1 MINLSRHEY
10 EDWLRVA
17 ISQPLNA
24 VFKLPSYS
32 KKHIEANNIES
43 ISLLGTVHRR
53 RWKWNPFDSALEMVR
68 LSETRWQISHP
79 VNGPQLPEVNG
90 QYSIRLVINHSPYR
104 YLKTSISNKANGVWD
119 LIETADGQSTRNINF
134 SVDMSQS
141 ILFEF
146 DSSTMKLS
154 LTPSAGADTLHHVDT
169 FDSYQLNGFPWDHL
183 NMFEKFDCRL
193 KGREFSQVTEDLW
206 TIDVPLST
214 EGGIDFRADGVYQ
227 FLISSNQDEDL
238 GFSALNDGANTLV
251 QGTGFGSSHG
261 TTHHSGCTIKVL
273 DDGIYQFRLHS
284 PDSPNPSFSVKP
296 AQSNDNIR
304 EPIYLNNRD
313 TFQLLGSIFKEN
325 QFDPTDPD
333 RMMVSVEGSTKV
345 SLITKVKSG
354 LHVINIATNSEL
366 FLDTVGLGCWLDVS
380 DGVASQSLECIT
392 WHGKPH
398 ELNICFEL
406 DMESELEFIFDPNT
420 DRLSINVVSGK
431 GELTPVTSITEMSLV
446 GSFDQ
451 NKEME
456 AWNPTAACNLM
467 NPLSPGS
474 FERVIYLTAGQ
485 TYNYKYVANRS
496 QWALVYADYE
506 LDSHGY
512 DFAGSIPD
520 AADPSK
526 RSLKRFGQLTSHG
539 NPPALEFTATHT
551 GQYRFYV
558 DIVFGGYSVKPFG

>member
-1 MINLSRHEY
+1 MYQSYLFSTVFNLPCY
-10 EDWLRVA
+10 T
-17 ISQPLNA
+17 
-24 VFKLPSYS
+24 
-32 KKHIEANNIES
+32 KKYIEAENIES
-43 ISLLGTVHRR
+43 ISLLGTIHRR
-53 RWKWNPFDSALEMVR
+53 RWKWNPFDSGLEMVR
-68 LSETRWQISHP
+68 ISETRWQISHP

-90 QYSIRLVINHSPYR
+90 LYSIRLVINHSPTR
-104 YLKTSISNKANGVWD
+104 YLKTSISNKGNGIWD
-119 LIETADGQSTRNINF
+119 LIETSDGQSTRNINF

-146 DSSTMKLS
+146 DSSNMQLS
-154 LTPSAGADTLHHVDT
+154 LTPSAGIDTLRHVDN
-169 FDSYQLNGFPWDHL
+169 FDSYQLNGFPWDSL

-193 KGREFSQVTEDLW
+193 KGREFSKITEELW

-214 EGGIDFRADGVYQ
+214 KGGIDFRSDGVYQ
-227 FLISSNQDEDL
+227 FLISSNQNEDF
-238 GFSALNDGANTLV
+238 GFSALNDGTNTLV

-261 TTHHSGCTIKVL
+261 TTQHSGCTIKVL
-273 DDGIYQFRLHS
+273 DDGIYQFGLHS

-296 AQSNDNIR
+296 TQNSGNIR
-304 EPIYLNNRD
+304 DPLYLNMRN
-313 TFQLLGSIFKEN
+313 TFQLLGSIFEEN
-325 QFDPTDPD
+325 QFDPTDPN
-333 RMMVSVEGSTKV
+333 RMMIPVKGSSKV
-345 SLITKVKSG
+345 SIRTKAKSG
-354 LHVINIATNSEL
+354 FHVVNIATNKEL

-380 DGVASQSLECIT
+380 DGVASKSLECIT

-406 DMESELEFIFDPNT
+406 DIESDLEFIFDPNT
-420 DRLSINVVSGK
+420 DRLTINVVTGK

-446 GSFDQ
+446 GSFEE

-456 AWNPTAACNLM
+456 AWNPTSAFNLM
-467 NPLSPGS
+467 NPLNPGS
-474 FERVIYLTAGQ
+474 FERVIHLRAGK

-496 QWALVYADYE
+496 PWALVYADYE
-506 LDSHGY
+506 LDCHGY

-558 DIVFGGYSVKPFG
+558 DIVFGGYSVLPFI